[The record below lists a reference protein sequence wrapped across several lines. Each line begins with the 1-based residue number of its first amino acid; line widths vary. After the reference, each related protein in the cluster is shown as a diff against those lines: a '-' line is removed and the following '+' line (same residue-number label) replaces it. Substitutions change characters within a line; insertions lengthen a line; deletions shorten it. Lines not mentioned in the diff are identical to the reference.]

1 MSESGDRSDPDEVQP
16 GDESTV
22 YPDPVHSRQELA
34 AAEKRVAGQIDPGMR
49 AVVVAAV
56 VVVVAVSFSLP
67 HNGGANGWQVLA
79 GSTVAQAE
87 TITLP
92 SRIFLVLA
100 AVFGIVLSM
109 LALVTRRWVLAWF
122 ASAGCTLAIVFG
134 VLAVWSRQT
143 LDPVAGGAGPGI
155 GLFLGW
161 GAMTVLAYHWI
172 KVVWARSSQMV
183 EAEAARRAAESELP
197 EQYLHR
203 LPPPREDGT

>member
-1 MSESGDRSDPDEVQP
+1 
-16 GDESTV
+16 
-22 YPDPVHSRQELA
+22 
-34 AAEKRVAGQIDPGMR
+34 MR
-49 AVVVAAV
+49 V
-56 VVVVAVSFSLP
+56 VVVVVVVTISFALP
-67 HNGGANGWQVLA
+67 HNGEANGWQVLT
-79 GSTVAQAE
+79 GSAAAQAE

-109 LALVTRRWVLAWF
+109 LALVTRRWVLAWI

-143 LDPVAGGAGPGI
+143 FDPAAGGA

-161 GAMTVLAYHWI
+161 VAMTVLAYHWLN
-172 KVVWARSSQMV
+172 VVWARSSQML

-197 EQYLHR
+197 EQFLHR
-203 LPPPREDGT
+203 LPPPREDEK